1 MLGLTEDLGW
11 LELECRAVVDG
22 DRVAEVVEARGEDQ
36 RRGTPGCWA
45 PWIASRGAYGG
56 ATGVKT
62 TRGASTANNRDGG
75 TTHRRRLLRESPTMQ
90 RLRAKLPSSGS
101 F

>member
-22 DRVAEVVEARGEDQ
+22 DRAAEVVEARGEDQ

-45 PWIASRGAYGG
+45 PWIASRGACGG

-62 TRGASTANNRDGG
+62 TRGTSMASNRDGG
-75 TTHRRRLLRESPTMQ
+75 TTHRRRLLRESPMMQ
-90 RLRAKLPSSGS
+90 RLGAKLPSSGS